1 MPFLPN
7 KTPLLPP
14 LPGQVPVLVDG
25 SLEITESPVVA
36 EYVLKK
42 YGSSTGER
50 YGSGTGDGLRQQRHR
65 WRQSACRVSG

>member
-7 KTPLLPP
+7 TNYSPLPP
-14 LPGQVPVLVDG
+14 LPVQVPVLVDG

-50 YGSGTGDGLRQQRHR
+50 CGSATAV
-65 WRQSACRVSG
+65 W